1 MTKEGYGLQ
10 PGEIGALTKEQ
21 MSYGDYLCLDVLLSA
36 QKPRSSIHDEFLF
49 VIQHQTSELWMKL
62 VIHEVRAAIS
72 AIREDRLRFA
82 SKVLVRVARA
92 LEQMNNAW
100 DVLRTMTPS
109 EFNPFRAFLEQSSG
123 FQSYQYRTIE
133 FLAGNRNAA
142 LLHPHSP
149 RPDIRSELEAVL
161 EQPSPYDETL
171 ILLARNGF
179 DIGADACRTSWRH
192 TRGPND
198 QVLAAWRSVYEATDQ
213 HWLLYDLGERL
224 VDFEDYLR
232 RWRFNHVTT
241 VERIIGM
248 KRGTGSSAGVP
259 YLRRMLDVVLFPE
272 LWSVRT
278 HIDGLSQSPAPAPS
292 CDAHLDD
299 GG

>member
-36 QKPRSSIHDEFLF
+36 QRPRSSIHDEFLF
-49 VIQHQTSELWMKL
+49 VIQDQTCELWMKF
-62 VIHEVRAAIS
+62 VIHEVRAAIR

-123 FQSYQYRTIE
+123 FQSSQYRTIE

-149 RPDIRSELEAVL
+149 LPDIESELEAVL
-161 EQPSPYDETL
+161 EQPSLYDETL

-179 DIGADACRTSWRH
+179 DIGADARRTHWRA
-192 TRGPND
+192 TRKPND
-198 QVLAAWRSVYEATDQ
+198 QVLAAWRSVYEAPDQ

-259 YLRRMLDVVLFPE
+259 YLRRMLDVVLFAE

-278 HIDGLSQSPAPAPS
+278 HVGGLSQSPTAAGSLPR
-292 CDAHLDD
+292 LL
-299 GG
+299 